1 MSYLGRAGSRA
12 IADILTEGG
21 AIASRKP
28 RHLLSYQQVARRSQ
42 LTERY
47 APARHRFSCL
57 KSQLWDIH
65 LNS

>member
-1 MSYLGRAGSRA
+1 MEPE
-12 IADILTEGG
+12 TETVIDVE
-21 AIASRKP
+21 A
-28 RHLLSYQQVARRSQ
+28 YQHTVARRSQ